1 MSKSELH
8 IFSEME
14 FFNSRDVIWTVRIQ
28 EIQLNIIDNLSQLT
42 IWNAGKQVE
51 IISKNNSQR
60 LNYLGKKILSI
71 VNGDKQTKDYFSL

>member
-8 IFSEME
+8 IFSEIE
-14 FFNSRDVIWTVRIQ
+14 VFNSRDVIWTVRIQ

-51 IISKNNSQR
+51 II
-60 LNYLGKKILSI
+60 
-71 VNGDKQTKDYFSL
+71 

>member
-8 IFSEME
+8 IFSEIE
-14 FFNSRDVIWTVRIQ
+14 VSNSRDVIWTVRIQ

-71 VNGDKQTKDYFSL
+71 VD